1 MNARNERAML
11 VQERQAVHVKGE
23 RRRLRKLEEGKSEK
37 RRQREACWL
46 QYN

>member
-23 RRRLRKLEEGKSEK
+23 RRRLRKLEEGAGRERDKSEPQIK
-37 RRQREACWL
+37 T
-46 QYN
+46 